1 MRKPPPH
8 VPRHRSIMAVD
19 VEASTTRRNPDKIVL
34 RTVLYQLFE
43 AALHSGG
50 ITRRRRDPL
59 INCGDGILTLIR
71 PADDMPKT
79 LLLNQVI
86 PTLDRL
92 LAEHNTHRPGHR
104 LRLRAA
110 VHAGEVHYD
119 RHGCFGEAL
128 DLTFRLLNSPELK
141 ATLCRSSAPLALVV
155 SDIIY
160 QSIIRQGYDR
170 INQHTFQPLA
180 HVKIADQNHHGWV
193 HLPTAETPAF
203 VPLPRTPPMTR
214 QYSSL
219 SHRQNQL

>member
-1 MRKPPPH
+1 MRRPSSH
-8 VPRHRSIMAVD
+8 VPRHRSIVAVD
-19 VEASTTRRNPDKIVL
+19 VEASTTRSNPDKIVL
-34 RTVLYQLFE
+34 RAALYQLFE
-43 AALHSGG
+43 AALHTGG

-59 INCGDGILTLIR
+59 INCGDGILTLIP
-71 PADDMPKT
+71 PADHTPKT

-92 LAEHNTHRPGHR
+92 LAEHNTHRPDHS

-141 ATLCRSSAPLALVV
+141 TTLSRSSTPLALVV

-160 QSIIRQGYDR
+160 QSIIRHGYDS
-170 INQHTFQPLA
+170 INQHTFQPLV
-180 HVKIADQNHHGWV
+180 HVKIADQHHHGWV
-193 HLPTAETPAF
+193 HLPSAELPALALM
-203 VPLPRTPPMTR
+203 PSARP
-214 QYSSL
+214 
-219 SHRQNQL
+219 